1 MKRILFLFLDGIG
14 LDREG
19 PNNPLAAFD
28 GTAVSRLANGQRW
41 VRPLKHRS
49 GSRHLVR
56 PLDATLGIDG
66 LPQSGTGQASLLTGL
81 NCAEQVGRHFGPYPH
96 SETYDALDRA
106 NLFHKVQALFPQ
118 RPAPAAFAN
127 AFPPQFFE
135 ATRRRSTVTT
145 RCCEA
150 AGIKLRNLAALR
162 NRQAVPA
169 DLTGDA
175 WRDQLGLDVP
185 RRPPE
190 ETAEVLAATARQHAL
205 TFFEYFLTDKVGHHR
220 LEVAPSIL
228 LKDLDAFLNGLL
240 SAIPPSRD
248 TLVITSD
255 HGNFEDTS
263 HTQHTRNPVPLIAYG
278 WAAPHFTNA
287 TNLTDVTP
295 SIIQALQSANETGEP
310 QHRN

>member
-1 MKRILFLFLDGIG
+1 MKRLLFLFLDGIG

-28 GTAVSRLANGQRW
+28 GPAVSHLASGQRW
-41 VRPLKHRS
+41 IRPFKGRS
-49 GSRHLVR
+49 DSTHLLR

-81 NCAEQVGRHFGPYPH
+81 NCAKQVGRHFGPYPH
-96 SETYDALDRA
+96 SKTYDALDRE
-106 NLFHKVQALFPQ
+106 NLFHKVQALFPG
-118 RPAPAAFAN
+118 RTAPTAFAN

-150 AGIKLRNLAALR
+150 AGVELRNMAALR
-162 NRQAVPA
+162 NGQAIPA
-169 DLTGDA
+169 DLTGEA
-175 WRDQLGLDVP
+175 WRDQLDLEVS
-185 RRPPE
+185 RHPPE
-190 ETAEVLAATARQHAL
+190 ETGEVLAATARRHTL
-205 TFFEYFLTDKVGHHR
+205 TFFEYFLTDKVGHRR
-220 LEVAPSIL
+220 LELAPSAL

-240 SAIPPSRD
+240 DALQPSEE

-263 HTQHTRNPVPLIAYG
+263 HTQHTRNPVPLIVYG

-295 SIIQALQSANETGEP
+295 SIVQALQSANEAGDL
-310 QHRN
+310 QQ